1 MTSGWFPMTADLT
14 HIRTAQEE
22 KLRVSKKIKIKV
34 RAKLRDTN
42 ISSVTD
48 AWISCYEENIK
59 NSTLRFMVLISG
71 WYNEKYSSI
80 DWSYY
85 LLSPTV
91 YLMHSEIFN
100 PRFGICQNLCPRKL
114 FVKFLTRKK
123 KILSKKSHFWKN
135 WIFEIVYGTNT

>member
-1 MTSGWFPMTADLT
+1 MRKEIRKEQESEYLKIKENWEITSGLSVNLQLNDFRLISNDCWLNSHKDCTRGKT
-14 HIRTAQEE
+14 ESEQ
-22 KLRVSKKIKIKV
+22 KKIKIKV

-85 LLSPTV
+85 LLSTV

-100 PRFGICQNLCPRKL
+100 PRFGICQNLCPRK
-114 FVKFLTRKK
+114 
-123 KILSKKSHFWKN
+123 
-135 WIFEIVYGTNT
+135 